1 MGRRAGWAG
10 GHELRSALVPQPS
23 AALCPIGAHQRKRRA
38 GLQRALAQ
46 TCPAPDVVG
55 SARPRRSANPNIAL
69 ASGNTPLIACTE
81 SGRADIARLLLE
93 DSADIN
99 AHTPLGKT
107 ALMVA
112 CHAGNGALAR
122 LLLNEGAT
130 TGEVKANKGTPLI
143 SAASVGHAD
152 CVRMIIEEV

>member
-1 MGRRAGWAG
+1 
-10 GHELRSALVPQPS
+10 
-23 AALCPIGAHQRKRRA
+23 
-38 GLQRALAQ
+38 
-46 TCPAPDVVG
+46 
-55 SARPRRSANPNIAL
+55 
-69 ASGNTPLIACTE
+69 
-81 SGRADIARLLLE
+81 
-93 DSADIN
+93 
-99 AHTPLGKT
+99 
-107 ALMVA
+107 MVA